1 MVIKYDT
8 CSYSG
13 YKIAPGHGLRFCEV
27 NGKTHLFINKKNH
40 RLFLNGK
47 KPLKIRWNLKWRTAH
62 KKGQVEEAK
71 KKVQKQKKERQVKA
85 IVGLSVEE
93 INKIHESFKDTK
105 QADALRYEYIQQI
118 KDRRKQYLAKI
129 KKNKGDKGQHKDK
142 AIKNVKGAQA
152 GKRY

>member
-27 NGKTHLFINKKNH
+27 NGKIHLFINKKNH
-40 RLFLNGK
+40 RLYLNGK
-47 KPLKIRWNLKWRTAH
+47 KPLKIRWNLKWRTAN
-62 KKGQVEEAK
+62 KKGKVEEAK

-93 INKIHESFKDTK
+93 INKIQESFKDTK
-105 QADALRYEYIQQI
+105 QADAMRYEYIQEI
-118 KDRRKQYLAKI
+118 KEKRKKYLAKV
-129 KKNKGDKGQHKDK
+129 KKNKGDKAQHKDK
-142 AIKNVKGAQA
+142 AIKNIKGQQA
-152 GKRY
+152 GKKY

>member
-13 YKIAPGHGLRFCEV
+13 YKIAPGHGLRYCEV
-27 NGKTHLFINKKNH
+27 NGKTHVFINKKNH

-47 KPLKIRWNLKWRTAH
+47 KPLNIRWNIKWRNAH
-62 KKGQVEEAK
+62 KKGKVEEDK

-85 IVGLSVEE
+85 IVGLSIEE
-93 INKIHESFKDTK
+93 ITKIQESFKDVK
-105 QADALRYEYIQQI
+105 QADAQRYKYVQEI
-118 KDRRKQYLAKI
+118 KEKRKKYLEKI
-129 KKNKGDKGQHKDK
+129 KKTRADKAQHKDK
-142 AIKNVKGAQA
+142 AIKNVKVNQA

>member
-1 MVIKYDT
+1 MELEMENSSQKRP
-8 CSYSG
+8 SRRSQEKG
-13 YKIAPGHGLRFCEV
+13 S
-27 NGKTHLFINKKNH
+27 KT
-40 RLFLNGK
+40 
-47 KPLKIRWNLKWRTAH
+47 
-62 KKGQVEEAK
+62 
-71 KKVQKQKKERQVKA
+71 KKERQVKA

-129 KKNKGDKGQHKDK
+129 KKNKGDKGAHKDK

>member
-13 YKIAPGHGLRFCEV
+13 YKIDPGHGLRFCED
-27 NGKTHLFINKKNH
+27 NGKTHLYINKKNH
-40 RLFLNGK
+40 RIYHNGK
-47 KPLKIRWNLKWRTAH
+47 KPQKIRWNLKWRTAH

-105 QADALRYEYIQQI
+105 QADAMRYQYIQEI

>member
-13 YKIAPGHGLRFCEV
+13 YKIAPGHGLRYCEV
-27 NGKTHLFINKKNH
+27 NGKTHVFINKKNH

-47 KPLKIRWNLKWRTAH
+47 KPLNIRWNIKWRNAH
-62 KKGQVEEAK
+62 KKGKVEEAK

-85 IVGLSVEE
+85 IVGLSIEE
-93 INKIHESFKDTK
+93 ITKIQESFKDVK
-105 QADALRYEYIQQI
+105 QADAQRYKYVQEI
-118 KDRRKQYLAKI
+118 KEKRKKYLEKI
-129 KKNKGDKGQHKDK
+129 KKTRADKSQHKDK
-142 AIKNVKGAQA
+142 AIKNVKVNQA

>member
-47 KPLKIRWNLKWRTAH
+47 KPLKIRWNLKWRTAN
-62 KKGQVEEAK
+62 KKGKVEEAK
-71 KKVQKQKKERQVKA
+71 KKVQRQKKERQVKA

-93 INKIHESFKDTK
+93 INKKRFFLKKKWTRAYGVVFKATDIRQKKLLFKKIILSFS
-105 QADALRYEYIQQI
+105 R
-118 KDRRKQYLAKI
+118 
-129 KKNKGDKGQHKDK
+129 
-142 AIKNVKGAQA
+142 
-152 GKRY
+152 

>member
-1 MVIKYDT
+1 MVIKYET

-13 YKIAPGHGLRFCEV
+13 FKIAPGHGLRYCEV

-47 KPLKIRWNLKWRTAH
+47 KPLNIRWNIKWRTAH
-62 KKGQVEEAK
+62 KKGKVEEAK

-93 INKIHESFKDTK
+93 ITKIQESFKDVK
-105 QADALRYEYIQQI
+105 KADAERYKYIQ
-118 KDRRKQYLAKI
+118 
-129 KKNKGDKGQHKDK
+129 
-142 AIKNVKGAQA
+142 
-152 GKRY
+152 

>member
-62 KKGQVEEAK
+62 KKGKVEEAK

-85 IVGLSVEE
+85 IYYKL
-93 INKIHESFKDTK
+93 
-105 QADALRYEYIQQI
+105 
-118 KDRRKQYLAKI
+118 
-129 KKNKGDKGQHKDK
+129 
-142 AIKNVKGAQA
+142 
-152 GKRY
+152 